1 MRPLSVHPMRCM
13 QLVEKAFNR
22 KLKEATIIQVHKHT
36 LTNLTIFRPSF
47 FFFISLLSEYA
58 REPIV
63 TESTVANFRIE
74 KYNEINETAPAPKT
88 TNCQWDLHDG
98 GGGVCSNAQR
108 MGSRAAAPCQLC
120 HYATVDRTR
129 ASVRSAQ
136 TTKGTDD
143 TVECQ

>member
-98 GGGVCSNAQR
+98 GGVAFAQMLSEWALVQQHR
-108 MGSRAAAPCQLC
+108 VNCATMRRSIGLGRQCDRRKQQKAP
-120 HYATVDRTR
+120 
-129 ASVRSAQ
+129 
-136 TTKGTDD
+136 TT
-143 TVECQ
+143 Q